1 MEPLVKTALVAAAL
15 LLAACQPEAG
25 GNASG
30 SGSNGAAPTA
40 GAKAETA
47 KTNLMQALA
56 ASGEHKTL
64 AAAVESAGLTG
75 TLAGAQPYTLFAP
88 TEAAFAKLPAGAAD
102 GLLSAEA
109 RGRTLTLL
117 TGHIVPGLV
126 TASDL
131 GKAIERGKGKA
142 QLATMGGANLSFSR
156 EGDSIVVT
164 DPSGGRALVTGAE
177 RLASNGVVHSV
188 DGVLAGK

>member
-1 MEPLVKTALVAAAL
+1 MGPVVKIPLFAAAL
-15 LLAACQPEAG
+15 LLAACQQEAG
-25 GNASG
+25 GNGSA
-30 SGSNGAAPTA
+30 SGSNGAAGTSD
-40 GAKAETA
+40 AKAEST
-47 KTNLMQALA
+47 KSNLFQALG

-64 AAAVESAGLTG
+64 AAAVESAGLKE

-88 TEAAFAKLPAGAAD
+88 TEAAFAKLPAGAAEE
-102 GLLSAEA
+102 LSAPEA
-109 RGRTLTLL
+109 KGRTLSLL

-142 QLATMGGANLSFSR
+142 QLATISGGNLSFSR
-156 EGDSIVVT
+156 EGGSIVVT
-164 DPSGGRALVTGAE
+164 DPSGGRALVTGSE

-188 DGVLAGK
+188 DGVLKGR